1 MKPAP
6 FAYHAPDSV
15 DEVLS
20 LLAEHGDE
28 AKVLAGGQSLVPTM
42 NFRLAQPGVLID
54 LNRIPQLAYIEGVG
68 SDLLIGAMTRQ
79 REVEKSD
86 LVAERS
92 PLVTETLP
100 WIAHPQIR
108 NRGTFG
114 GALAHADPAAE
125 LPAVALTLGARF
137 RARGPGGERWID
149 AGDYFT
155 GLFETALEPDEL
167 LVEIALPE
175 LPARTGWAFREVS
188 RRRGDYALVG
198 VAAVV
203 TLGRLGRL
211 KEARITFL
219 SVGEGPV
226 AAVKAQEG
234 LRKEKP
240 TTEVIAAAAATA
252 ASEDIDPTG
261 DIHASEAYR
270 RHLARVLTVDVLTR
284 ASLRARGEIP
294 PQSPLS

>member
-6 FAYHAPDSV
+6 FAYHAPSSV

-20 LLAEHGDE
+20 LLAEHGDD

-42 NFRLAQPGVLID
+42 NFRLAQPEVLID
-54 LNRIPQLAYIEGVG
+54 LNRVGELAYVRGDGPE
-68 SDLLIGAMTRQ
+68 LRIGAMTRQ
-79 REVEKSD
+79 RAVERSD
-86 LVAERS
+86 LVAERA
-92 PLVTETLP
+92 PLVHETMP

-114 GALAHADPAAE
+114 GCLAHADPAAE
-125 LPAVALTLGARF
+125 LPAVALALGARF
-137 RARGPGGERWID
+137 RARSLRRERWIEAD
-149 AGDYFT
+149 DFFV

-167 LVEIALPE
+167 LVEVALPE
-175 LPARTGWAFREVS
+175 LPRRTGWAFREVS

-203 TLGRLGRL
+203 TLNRRGRCD
-211 KEARITFL
+211 EARLCFL

-226 AAVKAQEG
+226 MATGAAAA

-240 TTEVIAAAAATA
+240 TAEAVSAAAEIAAT
-252 ASEDIDPTG
+252 EDIDPTS

-270 RHLARVLTVDVLTR
+270 RHLARVLAAEVLTT
-284 ASLRARGEIP
+284 ATERAR
-294 PQSPLS
+294 SR